1 MSKLNFNNNSEDSPK
16 IEIVLQ
22 VRDHNGNPTGK
33 TRSYCSDD
41 YSKASQW
48 YSKQASKKRKKK
60 KKKGNNK

>member
-1 MSKLNFNNNSEDSPK
+1 MSQLNFNNNSEDSPK
-16 IEIVLQ
+16 IEIIVQ

-48 YSKQASKKRKKK
+48 YSKQAPKKRKKK
-60 KKKGNNK
+60 KKKGNKK